1 MSLKMTTNE
10 REEFLAGL
18 HVGMIGIA
26 EPGRGPLTVP
36 IWYGYEPGGE
46 LWIVTERDSRKGK
59 LLQQVERISLCAQ
72 TETPP
77 YKYVS
82 VEGPITSIETSD
94 LEEHERPMA
103 HRYLN
108 AEFGDRYI
116 EATGGAEARG
126 GNIVVKMRPERW
138 LTTDYSKQ
146 FSAPE

>member
-1 MSLKMTTNE
+1 MSLKMTKNE

-18 HVGMIGIA
+18 HVGMISIA

-46 LWIVTERDSRKGK
+46 LWIVTEGDSRKGR
-59 LLQQVERISLCAQ
+59 LLQKVDRFSLCAQ
-72 TETPP
+72 TETRP

-82 VEGPITSIETSD
+82 VEGPITSIEPSD
-94 LEEHERPMA
+94 LEEHERPLA

-108 AEFGDRYI
+108 PEFGDRYI
-116 EATGGAEARG
+116 EATGGAEARS
-126 GNIVVKMRPERW
+126 GNILVKMRPERW

-146 FSAPE
+146 FSVPE